1 MQMEKLKVLNTVE
14 TIPSTEVAEMMEK
27 EHKEVIYMIEG
38 NEKRGIVGIKPVLE
52 QSAELHLAD
61 YFIES
66 EYSDRGRML
75 KCYECTK
82 MGCELLATRLN
93 GSKGILF
100 ASKYV
105 SKFNQMEQAINQITQ
120 IAQQQQ
126 PLQIGP
132 RYSYNNYWIKR
143 ELISIKPTEVPEYI
157 DGLLE
162 IVKSYKPNDRLT
174 TYKITRAAL
183 EELQPTLLEAW
194 QREMIQSS
202 LNKVNK
208 LIEQQKMWITR
219 TDKSV
224 LKRKNNQLEETI
236 RQLRLDSY
244 EEYYYIQK
252 SGFTVNKSYCGSKY
266 DDKIHCTKLYKD
278 WKEDIALKME
288 ELPTL
293 EELGVDYRRPMKLDI
308 FFYLKDASFDVS
320 NCSKSL
326 LDALEAHYKK
336 EAPDFN
342 DNLFADTRVR
352 KYFSYAGSYDNCF
365 IAFGI
370 KNLTNEEIAALTFD
384 DDEE

>member
-1 MQMEKLKVLNTVE
+1 MQMEKLQILNTVD
-14 TIPSTEVAEMMEK
+14 TIPSYEVAEMMDK
-27 EHKEVIYMIEG
+27 KHYEVLKMIQG
-38 NEKRGIVGIKPVLE
+38 TSDRRGIIEVLNDV
-52 QSAELHLAD
+52 QMDVAE

-66 EYSDRGRML
+66 TYVDAKGEERV
-75 KCYECTK
+75 CYECTK
-82 MGCELLATRLN
+82 LGCDMLANKMT
-93 GSKGILF
+93 GDKGIIF
-100 ASKYV
+100 TAKYV
-105 SKFNQMEQAINQITQ
+105 KAFDDMRQAINQITQ

-162 IVKSYKPNDRLT
+162 HIKDYKPADRLNS
-174 TYKITRAAL
+174 YKITRTAL
-183 EELQPTLLEAW
+183 QELQPTLLEAW
-194 QREMIQSS
+194 QREMVQAS

-208 LIEQQKMWITR
+208 LIELQNMYINR

-266 DDKIHCTKLYKD
+266 DDKIHCTKLYND
-278 WKEDIALKME
+278 WKADIAIKME

-293 EELGVDYRRPMKLDI
+293 EELGVDYKAPMKLDI

-336 EAPDFN
+336 QAPDFN

-370 KNLTNEEIAALTFD
+370 KNLTDEEIAALTFD
-384 DDEE
+384 DDEK